1 MDGITS
7 TRTIRSWERDPAHLG
22 LSQLAQS
29 NGQIPIFAVSAS
41 LLEDHRE
48 VYREAGFD
56 GWIPKPINF
65 ERLCDIMAGISDDKR
80 RTDSLYTPGKWEAGG
95 WFERMRAVKGE

>member
-7 TRTIRSWERDPAHLG
+7 TKTIRSWESDPSHLG
-22 LSQLAQS
+22 LSPLAQR

-65 ERLCDIMAGISDDKR
+65 ERLCGIMAGIVDEKR
-80 RTDSLYTPGKWEAGG
+80 RAEFLYAPGKWEIGG
-95 WFERMRAVKGE
+95 WFEKRNEAKI